1 MKRLISVL
9 LVFVMIVGVCGV
21 SALAVSDVE
30 SVVPCYTNVHTA
42 HVTAQID
49 DNGNLSIKPY
59 CYALYGTTMIEATTY
74 LEFQTGWTWTR
85 ISNGQPNS
93 QWESS
98 TTSVYFSET
107 YTYQLQMTGTFRVTT
122 AFKVTRN
129 GSSEI
134 IIVHSEEFSRSPH

>member
-1 MKRLISVL
+1 MKGLISVL

-30 SVVPCYTNVHTA
+30 SAVPYYTNAQTA
-42 HVTAQID
+42 RVTAQID

-74 LEFQTGWTWTR
+74 LEFQTGWTWVR
-85 ISNGQPNS
+85 IANGQPDN

-98 TTSVYFSET
+98 ATSLYFSET
-107 YTYQLQMTGTFRVTT
+107 YKYQIQMSGTFRATT
-122 AFKVTRN
+122 IFDVTRN
-129 GSSEI
+129 GNTETI
-134 IIVHSEEFSRSPH
+134 TVHSEEFSYSPN